1 MSKTPRRVIT
11 RTTTSALHVAL
22 SDSILDASGE
32 PCVSLH
38 LDDSSASILSVI
50 PVTGAA
56 DVIERHVPNEPA
68 IFFEIA
74 APTPVSGLPKLRDV
88 TVNLAAGETA
98 LERALIKAGCVDA
111 VLRRLDYGDV
121 VFTTVEDGRQ
131 NVFELA
137 IERKAAADFVSSIV
151 DGRMATQAAVLAQ
164 NVPDSA
170 WILYYIEGDP
180 LGVRSGLCRNARLA
194 NLVYPITRRAHSI
207 IMGTDTASLARFVV
221 GIREFLQTAP
231 VDKLAA
237 RGLYSARTFGSSVK
251 KADLAADNVLQIQ
264 IGTVP
269 NVGPKTAEALAAQ
282 FGTFSALAAVFI
294 KNGPD
299 AVAGVR
305 MGERAVGTAASR
317 KICKFYEF
325 DQIAAATSAKR
336 AKICDDDE

>member
-1 MSKTPRRVIT
+1 MSKTPRPVVT
-11 RTTTSALHVAL
+11 RATTRALHAAL
-22 SDSILDASGE
+22 SDSVLDASGE
-32 PCVSLH
+32 PRVSLY
-38 LDDSSASILSVI
+38 LDDSSVPILSVI
-50 PVTGAA
+50 PVAGAA

-68 IFFEIA
+68 IFFETA
-74 APTPVSGLPKLRDV
+74 APPPASCLPKLRDV
-88 TVNLAAGETA
+88 TINLAAGETA
-98 LERALIKAGCVDA
+98 LERALAKAGCTDA

-121 VFTTVEDGRQ
+121 VFTTAEDGRQ
-131 NVFELA
+131 TVFELA

-194 NLVYPITRRAHSI
+194 NLVYPITRRTHSI
-207 IMGTDTASLARFVV
+207 VMGTDTASLARFVV

-231 VDKLAA
+231 AEKLAA
-237 RGLYSARTFGSSVK
+237 KGLYSARAFGSSVK

-269 NVGPKTAEALAAQ
+269 DVGPKTAEALAKH

-299 AVAGVR
+299 AVAAVR
-305 MGERAVGTAASR
+305 MGERAVGAAASR

>member
-1 MSKTPRRVIT
+1 MSKTPRRV
-11 RTTTSALHVAL
+11 VAR
-22 SDSILDASGE
+22 SDSIIGASGE
-32 PCVSLH
+32 PRVSLH
-38 LDDSSASILSVI
+38 LDESAAPVLSIV
-50 PVTGAA
+50 PVTGAT

-68 IFFEIA
+68 IFFETA
-74 APTPVSGLPKLRDV
+74 APPPAACLPKLRDV

-98 LERALIKAGCVDA
+98 LARALAKAGCTDA

-121 VFTTVEDGRQ
+121 VFTAAEDGRQ
-131 NVFELA
+131 TVFELA

-194 NLVYPITRRAHSI
+194 NLVYPITRRTHSI
-207 IMGTDTASLARFVV
+207 VMGTDTASLARFVV

-231 VDKLAA
+231 AEKLAA
-237 RGLYSARTFGSSVK
+237 KGLYSARAFGSSVK

-264 IGTVP
+264 IGAVP
-269 NVGPKTAEALAAQ
+269 DVGPKTAEALAKH

-299 AVAGVR
+299 AVAAVR

-317 KICKFYEF
+317 KICKFYEL

-336 AKICDDDE
+336 TKICDEDE

>member
-1 MSKTPRRVIT
+1 MSKTPRRVVT
-11 RTTTSALHVAL
+11 R
-22 SDSILDASGE
+22 SDPILGESGE
-32 PCVSLH
+32 PRVSLH
-38 LDDSSASILSVI
+38 LDESAAPVLSII
-50 PVTGAA
+50 PVAGAA

-68 IFFEIA
+68 IFFETA
-74 APTPVSGLPKLRDV
+74 APPPASCLPKLRDV
-88 TVNLAAGETA
+88 TINLAAGETA
-98 LERALIKAGCVDA
+98 LERALAKAGCTDT

-121 VFTTVEDGRQ
+121 VFTIAEDGRQ
-131 NVFELA
+131 TVFELA

-194 NLVYPITRRAHSI
+194 NLVYPITRRTHSI
-207 IMGTDTASLARFVV
+207 VMGTDTASLARFVV

-231 VDKLAA
+231 AEKLAA
-237 RGLYSARTFGSSVK
+237 KGLYSARAFGSSVK

-269 NVGPKTAEALAAQ
+269 DVGPKTAEALAKH

-299 AVAGVR
+299 AVAAVR
-305 MGERAVGTAASR
+305 MGERAVGAAASR